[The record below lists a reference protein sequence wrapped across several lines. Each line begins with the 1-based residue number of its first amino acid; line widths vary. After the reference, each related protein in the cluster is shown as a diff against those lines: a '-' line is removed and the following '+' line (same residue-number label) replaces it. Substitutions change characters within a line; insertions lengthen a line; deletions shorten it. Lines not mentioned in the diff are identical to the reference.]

1 MTDTQISVGMNV
13 DGVVTGTEKAKRKI
27 SELGGAAREAGKGT
41 GAIGDGMAGAATKVE
56 AATKNMVG
64 SIQRQIAA
72 LEAGDKSSRQYQES
86 LARMRGIDTA
96 ALKPYLD
103 QLDAVKAKQADA
115 AASQESFASGFAA
128 VKVGALAAAAAF
140 GAFAI
145 AFKGIVNGV
154 DVLNDL
160 KDATGASIENISALE
175 DVALRTGGSF
185 DTVSTSL
192 IKLNKGLADAKPG
205 SDMAIAI
212 NAIGLSVDDLKK
224 LDPAEAFRKTA
235 VALSGFAD
243 DANKAR
249 LTQELFGKSLKEVA
263 PFLKDLAEKGEL
275 VAKVTT
281 EQADEA
287 ERFNK
292 SLFEMQ
298 KNVTDIS
305 RGLAGP
311 LVTAL
316 NEVIAKFKEGS
327 AEGKGFMSI
336 ASDRYWSNIRKFYGM
351 EQPVVNT
358 GGAGG
363 EWGEDAPKPSA
374 PDVGALAEKEKAA
387 AKAREEAAKAATRA
401 LEEQNKAL
409 ADQAKLL
416 AELSGL
422 TGSFSKD
429 WADLSAIYK
438 RGEISLDQLTE
449 AQAKL
454 LAKQPFAIAEA
465 KASADLIKAQS
476 KAVSDGIKFMQA
488 ENKAYEDHAKVL
500 RTSEKAIE
508 DYADSAKL
516 MADDLVFE
524 TKLIGLNTA
533 ERERA
538 IEQRKIQLE
547 LDKEIRRIND
557 TAGLSFEEKES
568 QKAIV
573 MQSAVSKA
581 STAAARSSLNEW
593 AKTADSIRDSLVD
606 AFDSAILTGKDLFTS
621 LRDAAVKLF
630 DGLVLRPI
638 LQGVLQ
644 PVATALTGSLI
655 GTAANAATGQAATG
669 GLIGSM
675 LPPSSMGSLDIA
687 GFTLPQ
693 IGMGIAALGILKSLG
708 AFGSNFIS
716 ATDSG
721 RARVDYTSA
730 GLGGAAYS
738 TTGDATQIEAQTKS
752 VETLAQ
758 SYFKT
763 AAQLGIK
770 AMQAAF
776 EVGTNTGREGAAPQ
790 TVLGV
795 NIGKVGYSSGEIAST
810 DAAGLSLAASRAVL
824 TALQASELPSYLSG
838 VFDNI
843 TASTATQDQI
853 NATLAY
859 AGSLKAIREALLET
873 REPLQIV
880 RDNVA
885 DAFASLGTSADTFK
899 TDFVAAI
906 DGGITG
912 DALSSW
918 QALGTGLDTL
928 AADSKAAADS
938 LAKTNRTWQDQLDIL
953 TGSETSRSLALR
965 DATDET
971 TKSLMRQVYAQ
982 QDLKDSTEAAIAAQ
996 KDSLSANLD
1005 AATAGAAN
1013 AFAALQRAVDAQR
1026 ATDTAKYEADK
1037 AIATAAYTSQQTL
1050 MQASIDRTRVSLD
1063 AVTASVGKLKS
1074 LSNSLKSTLD
1084 GMRIAGSDSAYRAD
1098 AQAQIR
1104 AALNTARSGGGLPL
1118 DGQLAS
1124 ALSTVSKPS
1133 EQLFA
1138 TFEDYARDVYKTAN
1152 DISALSGLTE
1162 AQLTADELTQKI
1174 LQAQSET
1181 LTEQNKLLKDGFHDQ
1196 VSVLDDILSNAQKQ
1210 LDAANGLDVSVLSV
1224 AAALAN
1230 FNASI
1235 SALAAERTAQAL
1247 PTSGASKAADYMA
1260 TNADVAAAYKDN
1272 TYGLGAT
1279 DYVNVHFG
1287 LYGKDE
1293 GRASPV
1299 ADTKAKSYFELY
1311 PDVAAAFAANSYGMT
1326 QAEYSARHYANFGKD
1341 EKRIYPGFAV
1351 GTNYVPNDMIAQ
1363 IHQGEAII
1371 PKAYNPAAGGQDNT
1385 ALIAEI
1391 RALRKEVSSLKASS
1405 DSTASSTK
1413 KLAGQFETATEGGR
1427 AMQTEVYA

>member
-1 MTDTQISVGMNV
+1 MSEAVNQIKIGAALDGTFDTTIQSG
-13 DGVVTGTEKAKRKI
+13 KRKMG
-27 SELGGAAREAGKGT
+27 ELGAAAREAGKGT
-41 GAIGDGMAGAATKVE
+41 GAIGDGMAGSAQKVE

-115 AASQESFASGFAA
+115 ASSQESFASGFSA

-387 AKAREEAAKAATRA
+387 AKAREEAAKAAARA
-401 LEEQNKAL
+401 LGEQNKAL

-454 LAKQPFAIAEA
+454 LAKQPAIKASIDAQKRAIEESSKMYNSAAIAARKYYEELANNSDKLEA
-465 KASADLIKAQS
+465 TNKKLAEENELI
-476 KAVSDGIKFMQA
+476 G
-488 ENKAYEDHAKVL
+488 L
-500 RTSEKAIE
+500 SEKAKE
-508 DYADSAKL
+508 G
-516 MADDLVFE
+516 
-524 TKLIGLNTA
+524 LILSRLDNA
-533 ERERA
+533 IA
-538 IEQRKIQLE
+538 IEQEAFALLNLQNSS
-547 LDKEIRRIND
+547 EIEIATAQRRID
-557 TAGLSFEEKES
+557 LMKEQRGLTASGIVAKEA
-568 QKAIV
+568 KV
-573 MQSAVSKA
+573 
-581 STAAARSSLNEW
+581 AADEW
-593 AKTADSIRDSLVD
+593 KKTAESIRDSLTD
-606 AFDSAILTGKDLFTS
+606 AFMSAIDGTKSLWVS
-621 LRDAAVKLF
+621 LRDSVVGMFKNM
-630 DGLVLRPI
+630 VLRPI
-638 LQGVLQ
+638 LQGVLS

-853 NATLAY
+853 TA
-859 AGSLKAIREALLET
+859 AL
-873 REPLQIV
+873 
-880 RDNVA
+880 
-885 DAFASLGTSADTFK
+885 TSAGALATFNK
-899 TDFVAAI
+899 ELLALPFANLA
-906 DGGITG
+906 
-912 DALSSW
+912 ALSYSAT
-918 QALGTGLDTL
+918 QSLIKFSGGLDTL
-928 AADSKAAADS
+928 KSNLSTYYTNFYTAEEQRLQTIANINKATA
-938 LAKTNRTWQDQLDIL
+938 
-953 TGSETSRSLALR
+953 GSG
-965 DATDET
+965 
-971 TKSLMRQVYAQ
+971 
-982 QDLKDSTEAAIAAQ
+982 
-996 KDSLSANLD
+996 LD
-1005 AATAGAAN
+1005 AATATRESFRKIVEAQDLSTESGRAMYAALISVSGAFAGLTPVLDSVAATVATTVDALQVAMARSQNAN
-1013 AFAALQRAVDAQR
+1013 ALADSAMAAL
-1026 ATDTAKYEADK
+1026 T
-1037 AIATAAYTSQQTL
+1037 
-1050 MQASIDRTRVSLD
+1050 ASIDAEKSSLSSKYESDLSKLTAAQDAYTQSVTDSISSVSD
-1063 AVTASVGKLKS
+1063 SVSKLQS
-1074 LSNSLKSTLD
+1074 LSNRLRSSLTNTLIGTD
-1084 GMRIAGSDSAYRAD
+1084 VQQRQS
-1098 AQAQIR
+1098 AQALI
-1104 AALNTARSGGGLPL
+1104 AAVLATARTGGGLPKDTTAL
-1118 DGQLAS
+1118 ES
-1124 ALSTVSKPS
+1124 ALSTVAKPS
-1133 EQLFA
+1133 EKLFGS
-1138 TFEDYARDVYKTAN
+1138 FEDYARDFYKTSN
-1152 DISALSGLTE
+1152 DIATLSGITDTTLTAQQAMLAQLE
-1162 AQLTADELTQKI
+1162 AQSAISK
-1174 LQAQSET
+1174 AAYSSQS
-1181 LTEQNKLLKDGFHDQ
+1181 KLLKDQYDQ
-1196 VSVLDDILSNAQKQ
+1196 AVKGLDTTLASAQKQ
-1210 LDAANGLDVSVLSV
+1210 LDALHGIDTSVLSV
-1224 AAALAN
+1224 SEAIDRLAAALGGAKTTQTTSNAVTDDTIRGYIAN
-1230 FNASI
+1230 
-1235 SALAAERTAQAL
+1235 LK
-1247 PTSGASKAADYMA
+1247 TSGGTEADMVITLAKRSKEVGVTQADIARAMGM
-1260 TNADVAAAYKDN
+1260 TEVDVA
-1272 TYGLGAT
+1272 
-1279 DYVNVHFG
+1279 
-1287 LYGKDE
+1287 
-1293 GRASPV
+1293 
-1299 ADTKAKSYFELY
+1299 SYFASFGI
-1311 PDVAAAFAANSYGMT
+1311 PKFA
-1326 QAEYSARHYANFGKD
+1326 Q
-1341 EKRIYPGFAV
+1341 
-1351 GTNYVPNDMIAQ
+1351 GTNYVPNDMVAMV
-1363 IHQGEAII
+1363 HEGEAII
-1371 PKAYNPAAGGQDNT
+1371 PKAYNPSAANT
-1385 ALIAEI
+1385 GNSDTAAALRALADRLDRIEANTRATAGHTAGTDRKLARVIPGNALI
-1391 RALRKEVSSLKASS
+1391 
-1405 DSTASSTK
+1405 
-1413 KLAGQFETATEGGR
+1413 
-1427 AMQTEVYA
+1427 TEVAV